1 MAVSSPTVD
10 VAERSTALDPEALRR
25 DFPILDQQVHGHPLV
40 YLDNA
45 ATTQKPQAVIDALV
59 HYYQHDN
66 ANVHRGVHE
75 LSQRAT
81 NDYEDARTIVQKFI
95 GAAESEE
102 IIYTRGTTES
112 INLVTASWGRANVGA
127 GECRRSWRRSRHSSG
142 PR

>member
-1 MAVSSPTVD
+1 MVANPTTVEVVEGVAV
-10 VAERSTALDPEALRR
+10 LDPEALRR

-45 ATTQKPQAVIDALV
+45 ATTQKPQSVIDALV
-59 HYYQHDN
+59 HYYQRDN

-112 INLVTASWGRANVGA
+112 INLVTASWYRNLV
-127 GECRRSWRRSRHSSG
+127 HFTK
-142 PR
+142 